1 MVTPAVW
8 LGVAVG
14 LVLLL
19 VGGYVAYLE
28 ARVRALEE
36 REREGKRGEGSGDPK
51 RFG

>member
-36 REREGKRGEGSGDPK
+36 REPGDERGEASGEPK

>member
-1 MVTPAVW
+1 MTPAVW

-14 LVLLL
+14 LVLVL

-36 REREGKRGEGSGDPK
+36 REREGKQGEASGQAK